1 MDQGPKTKTIENL
14 LLNSGLPGPRGNLAL
29 LYSFAHRATAAE
41 IEECLAYYHDHLQNS
56 PEEFVVMCG
65 IVGYCILNQN
75 NISGIMEKIR
85 GYASHQSWRIREAV
99 AIGIQEVAALKMNEI
114 IHHLEKWLDGNELE
128 KRAVVAALCEPKL
141 LKESQINIKIL
152 NILAALT
159 RAFEKIDGKLSD
171 QQNTLRKT
179 LGYGWSVVI
188 VAIPQEGKIVFE
200 TAARS
205 SNKHIRWIIKENLKK
220 NRLFRMDQFWVEKMK
235 SLFT

>member
-1 MDQGPKTKTIENL
+1 MTKPIENL
-14 LLNSGLPGPRGNLAL
+14 LINSGLPGPRGNLEL
-29 LYSFAHRATAAE
+29 LYLFAHHAIAGE
-41 IEECLAYYHDHLQNS
+41 IEECLAYYHDHLKNS

-75 NISGIMEKIR
+75 NIPGMLEKIR

-99 AIGIQEVAALKMNEI
+99 AIGIQEVAALKMNEV

-141 LKESQINIKIL
+141 LRESQINIKIL

-159 RAFEKIDGKLSD
+159 LAFEETDSKLSD

-188 VAIPQEGKIVFE
+188 VTIPQEGKKVFE
-200 TAARS
+200 MVAQS

-220 NRLFRMDQFWVEKMK
+220 NRLFRMDPLWVEKMK
-235 SLFT
+235 ALFA